1 MAPETTEPAAEG
13 AEKRIR
19 RQRLGIRL
27 DTEPYYEIIEQND
40 MRLVLQS
47 RPGANVSAGRV
58 PKGCGIGVML
68 LMPVMIV
75 AVMIGGGG
83 GVGSAVFGALIAWPF
98 AAIGYLIW
106 NSGRAVATT
115 SNTITVDA
123 AQQKIVY
130 TQSNR
135 VGRMRSQT
143 LAFEQIDHLRLRV
156 RPFVPPGMLRRRTQ
170 VVALEM
176 VTDEGHTWLVDSAET
191 DEAVRPTAIA
201 LAEVLG
207 VRLEELPAAAV
218 ERQLPTTE

>member
-1 MAPETTEPAAEG
+1 MAPETTGPAAEG
-13 AEKRIR
+13 TEKRIR

-27 DTEPYYEIIEQND
+27 DTEPYYEITEQND
-40 MRLVLQS
+40 TRLVLQS
-47 RPGANVSAGRV
+47 RPGANAAAGRA

-68 LMPVMIV
+68 LMPVIIV

-115 SNTITVDA
+115 RNMITVDA
-123 AQQKIVY
+123 AQQKITY

-143 LAFEQIDHLRLRV
+143 LAFDQIVQLRMRV

-176 VTDEGHTWLVDSAET
+176 LTDEGHTWLVDSAET
-191 DEAVRPTAIA
+191 KGQIASLASA
-201 LAEVLG
+201 LAELLG
-207 VRLEELPAAAV
+207 VPLEEPPAAAV